1 MVREADRFH
10 GRIAEVFGKKANEPY
25 SIIGSWIGQKI
36 LFLVI
41 SSKMIFVK
49 ASRSM
54 KYEPALAE
62 IINWEIAAK
71 TEMKY
76 NKLLQSWALLYV
88 KNIKCYQVL

>member
-1 MVREADRFH
+1 
-10 GRIAEVFGKKANEPY
+10 
-25 SIIGSWIGQKI
+25 
-36 LFLVI
+36 
-41 SSKMIFVK
+41 MIFVK

-54 KYEPALAE
+54 KYQPALAE

>member
-1 MVREADRFH
+1 
-10 GRIAEVFGKKANEPY
+10 
-25 SIIGSWIGQKI
+25 
-36 LFLVI
+36 
-41 SSKMIFVK
+41 
-49 ASRSM
+49 M

-76 NKLLQSWALLYV
+76 NKLLQYWALLYV